1 MESDNKS
8 ESKNKK
14 AVGGNG
20 AAIGIALGT
29 LAVAAI
35 GGIYAWYSNRK

>member
-1 MESDNKS
+1 MESKDNS

-14 AVGGNG
+14 EEGGNG
-20 AAIGIALGT
+20 AAIGVAIGT

-35 GGIYAWYSNRK
+35 GGIYAWYSSRK